1 MILSDRDIRSHLE
14 DGKIKIAPAD
24 GLDKRIG
31 PDGIDCRL
39 GNTFLVFERNKQA
52 YIDPR
57 KRATAEGTT
66 RQIDIKNGEP
76 FIIHPHELVLA
87 TTLERITISNDLLGR
102 LEGRSSLGRLGI
114 IVHSTASIFHPG
126 WDGTATMELG
136 NLGVMPVALYPRMRI
151 CMFTFERMSSP
162 VDRPYG
168 TDGSKYQGQQG
179 PLPSGV
185 WQELDQE
192 LAEEQLM
199 KGIQSDLFGDGID
212 AADVPEVESAG
223 DAKT

>member
-1 MILSDRDIRSHLE
+1 MILSDRDIRQVLKE
-14 DGKIKIAPAD
+14 GKIKIEPAD
-24 GLDKRIG
+24 GLERRIG
-31 PDGIDCRL
+31 PDGIDFRL
-39 GNTFLVFERNKQA
+39 GHTFLVFERNKQP

-57 KRATAEGTT
+57 RAETAKGTT
-66 RQIDIKNGEP
+66 RQIRVETGEP

-87 TTLERITISNDLLGR
+87 TTLERLSICDELLGR

-162 VDRPYG
+162 VERPYG
-168 TDGSKYQGQQG
+168 TDKSKYQGQTG
-179 PLPSGV
+179 PLATGI
-185 WQELDQE
+185 WEELSDE
-192 LAEEQLM
+192 LAEEKLHRGVQP
-199 KGIQSDLFGDGID
+199 DLFASADGG
-212 AADVPEVESAG
+212 EEKS
-223 DAKT
+223 

>member
-1 MILSDRDIRSHLE
+1 MILSDRDLRQVMK
-14 DGKIKIAPAD
+14 DGKIKIDPTD
-24 GLDKRIG
+24 GLERRIG
-31 PDGIDCRL
+31 PDGIDFRL
-39 GNTFLVFERNKQA
+39 GHTFLVFERNKQP

-57 KRATAEGTT
+57 RAETAKGTT
-66 RQIDIKNGEP
+66 RQIVVKTGEP
-76 FIIHPHELVLA
+76 FIIHPNELVLA
-87 TTLERITISNDLLGR
+87 STLERLSISDDLLGR

-136 NLGVMPVALYPRMRI
+136 NLGVMPIALYPRMRI

-168 TDGSKYQGQQG
+168 SGGSKYQGQSG

-185 WQELDQE
+185 WEELDEE
-192 LAEEQLM
+192 LGEEQLHIGM
-199 KGIQSDLFGDGID
+199 QAGLFEEKE
-212 AADVPEVESAG
+212 EV
-223 DAKT
+223 T

>member
-1 MILSDRDIRSHLE
+1 MVILSDRDIRKVLAE
-14 DGKIKIAPAD
+14 GKIRITPNE

-31 PDGIDCRL
+31 PDGIDLRL
-39 GNTFLVFERNKQA
+39 GHTFLLFERNKQP

-57 KRATAEGTT
+57 RAETAKGMT
-66 RQIDIKNGEP
+66 RQIVVKTGEQ
-76 FIIHPHELVLA
+76 FIIHPNELVLA
-87 TTLERITISNDLLGR
+87 STLERIGISDDLLGR

-162 VDRPYG
+162 VERPYG
-168 TDGSKYQGQQG
+168 SDGKSKYQGQNG
-179 PLPSGV
+179 PLVSGV
-185 WQELDQE
+185 WEELDDE
-192 LAEEQLM
+192 LAEEELHQGL
-199 KGIQSDLFGDGID
+199 QANLFRND
-212 AADVPEVESAG
+212 EEQQ
-223 DAKT
+223 

>member
-1 MILSDRDIRSHLE
+1 MILSDRDIRQVLKE
-14 DGKIKIAPAD
+14 GKIKITPAD
-24 GLDKRIG
+24 GLDRRIG
-31 PDGIDCRL
+31 PDGIDFRL
-39 GNTFLVFERNKQA
+39 GHTFLVFERNKQP

-57 KRATAEGTT
+57 HHETAKGTT
-66 RQIDIKNGEP
+66 RQIKIETGEP

-87 TTLERITISNDLLGR
+87 TTLERLTICDELLGR

-162 VDRPYG
+162 VERPYG
-168 TDGSKYQGQQG
+168 VGKSKYQGQTG
-179 PLPSGV
+179 PMPSGV
-185 WQELDQE
+185 WEELEDE
-192 LAEEQLM
+192 LAEEQLHR
-199 KGIQSDLFGDGID
+199 GVQPVLDL
-212 AADVPEVESAG
+212 PEERES
-223 DAKT
+223 